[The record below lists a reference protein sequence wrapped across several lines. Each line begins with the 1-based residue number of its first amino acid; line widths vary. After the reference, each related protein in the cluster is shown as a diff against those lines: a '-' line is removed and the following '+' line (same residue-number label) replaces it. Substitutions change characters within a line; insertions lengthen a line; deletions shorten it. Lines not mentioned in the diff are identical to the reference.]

1 MFPGKEYRYAGY
13 RGGYPIVCVGLTS
26 VGNAVVY
33 YKNNRN
39 AEFIVSKGN
48 FNRWKEETEE
58 ITKWVALTENINSVL
73 VTHSA
78 DSKEELL
85 SYFVNTSRI
94 FSVEKVTFRKG
105 NNL

>member
-39 AEFIVSKGN
+39 AEWIVSKGN
-48 FNRWKEETEE
+48 FR
-58 ITKWVALTENINSVL
+58 
-73 VTHSA
+73 
-78 DSKEELL
+78 EL
-85 SYFVNTSRI
+85 YI
-94 FSVEKVTFRKG
+94 
-105 NNL
+105 